1 MKELSYEVDVL
12 YAAKHESLLQVHLII
27 FDEADKACP
36 ILLGK
41 FALSLWH
48 LKKEVR
54 NEVRDLLEYLV

>member
-41 FALSLWH
+41 FALSFWH
-48 LKKEVR
+48 LKNEVR
-54 NEVRDLLEYLV
+54 N